1 MKGVPRLQNRVEVF
15 KLSLVSLIGAAI
27 TAILYVGLQTLI
39 DKLVKDDFLEA
50 SYRFFVG
57 STLNFV

>member
-1 MKGVPRLQNRVEVF
+1 
-15 KLSLVSLIGAAI
+15 LVSVIGAAI

-39 DKLVKDDFLEA
+39 GKLGKDDFLEA

-57 STLNFV
+57 VVFI